1 MQAWHDLGWCGHF
14 YIGVAPICSGD
25 TANIKRVFIYFVLFL
40 GNNIFQTL
48 SWYFK
53 SCQIV
58 LVWNAGQLETHRPQN
73 VHEKQTTSLFF
84 GSLRNWSNK
93 KSVSLHF
100 IKGLMSSFTGSRTWV
115 LNKQLAKFM
124 NPWYSCLTGL
134 LKSISSYRLGT
145 FTPGRFVYGTAVN
158 IHFVSLHIYLSL
170 FKKLLAKNHLGL
182 LLASYNT
189 YQSHKCFYTY
199 FLDRTVRLFVFNKTN
214 PQNLIFT

>member
-1 MQAWHDLGWCGHF
+1 M
-14 YIGVAPICSGD
+14 
-25 TANIKRVFIYFVLFL
+25 ANIKRVFIYFVLFL
-40 GNNIFQTL
+40 DKND
-48 SWYFK
+48 FK
-53 SCQIV
+53 HFLYVPKPCLIV

-124 NPWYSCLTGL
+124 NPWYSCLTGV

-158 IHFVSLHIYLSL
+158 TYTFCVILHL
-170 FKKLLAKNHLGL
+170 FKFGTFIPVFRVSAYFH
-182 LLASYNT
+182 ASESVGCY
-189 YQSHKCFYTY
+189 
-199 FLDRTVRLFVFNKTN
+199 KTA
-214 PQNLIFT
+214 

>member
-1 MQAWHDLGWCGHF
+1 M
-14 YIGVAPICSGD
+14 
-25 TANIKRVFIYFVLFL
+25 
-40 GNNIFQTL
+40 
-48 SWYFK
+48 
-53 SCQIV
+53 
-58 LVWNAGQLETHRPQN
+58 WNAGQLETHRPQN

-124 NPWYSCLTGL
+124 NPWYSCLTGV

-158 IHFVSLHIYLSL
+158 KYTFCVILHLSKRL
-170 FKKLLAKNHLGL
+170 QNGSKETMMGPRWGTWFCRVVKSWVGL
-182 LLASYNT
+182 S
-189 YQSHKCFYTY
+189 
-199 FLDRTVRLFVFNKTN
+199 
-214 PQNLIFT
+214 